1 MKYKPHENA
10 RSIDAASFRAENE
23 PLGKHMSSPLVLLVI
38 ALALFFVAVNA
49 IKPMEKSLPGGR
61 TILIVVIFGSL
72 LAIIVWFIIP
82 KP

>member
-1 MKYKPHENA
+1 MG
-10 RSIDAASFRAENE
+10 ASTNHLDGAPFRAENE
-23 PLGKHMSSPLVLLVI
+23 PLGRHMSSPLVLLVI
-38 ALALFFVAVNA
+38 AIALFFVAVNA

-72 LAIIVWFIIP
+72 LAIIVWFIVP